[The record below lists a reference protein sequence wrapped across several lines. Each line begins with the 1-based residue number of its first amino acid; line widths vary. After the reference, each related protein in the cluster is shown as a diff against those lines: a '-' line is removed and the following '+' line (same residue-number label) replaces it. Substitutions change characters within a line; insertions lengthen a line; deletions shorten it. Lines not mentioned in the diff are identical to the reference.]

1 MSEAAATETSRFLR
15 LFETTLRAIAERTE
29 DPGAALIAR
38 NTLVCV
44 AAERH
49 ERHAP

>member
-1 MSEAAATETSRFLR
+1 MSETAAIETNRVLR
-15 LFETTLRAIAERTE
+15 LFETTLRVIAKRTE

-38 NTLVCV
+38 NTLACV

-49 ERHAP
+49 ERQAP